1 MQSIKN
7 QPTEKEIYI
16 WNITGSMA
24 NALLSVIALML
35 VTRMLN
41 KEDTDIFSIAW
52 SISQLMVT
60 IGTFQIRVYQ
70 ATDVKQTFQFK
81 QYCVFRFLTVVAMLI
96 SSAVYIRMC
105 GYVDYKA
112 QIVMIVCLY
121 RAVDSIA
128 DVYEGWFQQKE
139 RLDLAGKALTY
150 RIVFSS
156 IVFGVILV
164 NTHNLLYACWSV

>member
-24 NALLSVIALML
+24 NALLSVVALML

-112 QIVMIVCLY
+112 QIVMIVCAY

-150 RIVFSS
+150 RIVFFKYC
-156 IVFGVILV
+156 IWCDIG
-164 NTHNLLYACWSV
+164 

>member
-24 NALLSVIALML
+24 NALLSVVALML

-70 ATDVKQTFQFK
+70 ATDIKANVSVQTILRIQ
-81 QYCVFRFLTVVAMLI
+81 VPD
-96 SSAVYIRMC
+96 SC
-105 GYVDYKA
+105 GNVDK
-112 QIVMIVCLY
+112 
-121 RAVDSIA
+121 
-128 DVYEGWFQQKE
+128 
-139 RLDLAGKALTY
+139 
-150 RIVFSS
+150 
-156 IVFGVILV
+156 
-164 NTHNLLYACWSV
+164 

>member
-96 SSAVYIRMC
+96 SSA
-105 GYVDYKA
+105 D
-112 QIVMIVCLY
+112 CLC
-121 RAVDSIA
+121 I
-128 DVYEGWFQQKE
+128 
-139 RLDLAGKALTY
+139 
-150 RIVFSS
+150 
-156 IVFGVILV
+156 
-164 NTHNLLYACWSV
+164 

>member
-60 IGTFQIRVYQ
+60 IGTFQIE
-70 ATDVKQTFQFK
+70 
-81 QYCVFRFLTVVAMLI
+81 
-96 SSAVYIRMC
+96 YIR
-105 GYVDYKA
+105 
-112 QIVMIVCLY
+112 Q
-121 RAVDSIA
+121 R
-128 DVYEGWFQQKE
+128 
-139 RLDLAGKALTY
+139 T
-150 RIVFSS
+150 
-156 IVFGVILV
+156 
-164 NTHNLLYACWSV
+164 

>member
-24 NALLSVIALML
+24 NALLSVVALML

-96 SSAVYIRMC
+96 SSAVYIELWIQLLTCM
-105 GYVDYKA
+105 KA
-112 QIVMIVCLY
+112 GFSKKRDWTWRVRRLHTELSFQVLCL
-121 RAVDSIA
+121 V
-128 DVYEGWFQQKE
+128 
-139 RLDLAGKALTY
+139 
-150 RIVFSS
+150 
-156 IVFGVILV
+156 
-164 NTHNLLYACWSV
+164 

>member
-24 NALLSVIALML
+24 NALLSVVALML

-70 ATDVKQTFQFK
+70 ATDIKQTFQFK

-112 QIVMIVCLY
+112 QIVIQLLTCMKVGFSKKRDWTWRVRRLHTELSFQVLY
-121 RAVDSIA
+121 
-128 DVYEGWFQQKE
+128 
-139 RLDLAGKALTY
+139 
-150 RIVFSS
+150 
-156 IVFGVILV
+156 LV
-164 NTHNLLYACWSV
+164 

>member
-24 NALLSVIALML
+24 NALLSVVALML

-60 IGTFQIRVYQ
+60 IGTFQSISGNRRKANVS
-70 ATDVKQTFQFK
+70 VQTILRIQ
-81 QYCVFRFLTVVAMLI
+81 V
-96 SSAVYIRMC
+96 SDSC
-105 GYVDYKA
+105 GNVDK
-112 QIVMIVCLY
+112 
-121 RAVDSIA
+121 
-128 DVYEGWFQQKE
+128 
-139 RLDLAGKALTY
+139 
-150 RIVFSS
+150 
-156 IVFGVILV
+156 
-164 NTHNLLYACWSV
+164 